1 MRTPRLHRESATSER
16 ALIKLAFST
25 ALLAISSSSLAGGWT
40 GWGVPVRV
48 DVVRNEGVMVYG
60 SFGNP
65 GGCTVSDQFFV
76 AFNHPQYNQI
86 YATLMTAL
94 VAGRSVMAYADSC
107 SPETWYSVSSVTYN
121 SVDAS
126 SALNIQ

>member
-1 MRTPRLHRESATSER
+1 MSHLLQR
-16 ALIKLAFST
+16 ALAKLPLIT
-25 ALLAISSSSLAGGWT
+25 TLLAISSSALAGGGWT
-40 GWGVPVRV
+40 GWAVPVRV

-65 GGCTVSDQFFV
+65 GGCTVADQFFV
-76 AFNHPQYNQI
+76 AIGHPQYNQI

-94 VAGRSVMAYADSC
+94 TAGRQVMAYVDSC
-107 SPETWYSVSSVTYN
+107 SPETWYTVSSVTFN
-121 SVDAS
+121 FVDVS